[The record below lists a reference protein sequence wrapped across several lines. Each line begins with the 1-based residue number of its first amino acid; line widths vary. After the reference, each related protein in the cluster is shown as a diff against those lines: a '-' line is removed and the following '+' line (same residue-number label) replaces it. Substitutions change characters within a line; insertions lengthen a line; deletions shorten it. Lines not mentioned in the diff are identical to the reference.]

1 MIECP
6 DCDFSDEEYNTLFE
20 HRVKNHTDA
29 GNGDSFNLYDEEVFE
44 IFNELAVSRALE
56 RIEED
61 EPSVERLKTELAR
74 MGVPVGLDES
84 MQDVEEY
91 AE

>member
-6 DCDFSDEEYNTLFE
+6 DCDYSDEDYNTIFE

-29 GNGDSFNLYDEEVFE
+29 GDGDSFNLYDDDVFT
-44 IFNELAVSRALE
+44 IFNELAVHRAIR

-61 EPSVERLKTELAR
+61 NPSVERLKTELRR
-74 MGVPVGLDES
+74 MGVSVGFDENINP
-84 MQDVEEY
+84 VEEY